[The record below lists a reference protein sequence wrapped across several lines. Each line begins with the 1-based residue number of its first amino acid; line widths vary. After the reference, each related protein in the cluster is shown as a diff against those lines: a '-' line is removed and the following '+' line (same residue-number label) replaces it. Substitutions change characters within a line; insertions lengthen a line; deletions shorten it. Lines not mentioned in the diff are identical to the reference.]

1 MSVLNPISISTN
13 GLAFF
18 AFARHYSRNLGWFLF
33 LRVLRCFSSPG
44 SLPTTIWFTVGFM
57 ILHHEGFPIRKSTDR
72 CLFTAPRG
80 LSQLVTSFFGSWC
93 QGIHLMLFVTW
104 TYCSPICVEFRNI
117 FLQIWLLVFYH
128 PLVAKLQFLT
138 FFLGKTNFYLF
149 LLLSQYLFVCFIR
162 FSMIIC
168 IHSTHLQSKFVEW
181 SVWMDSNHRPRAYQ
195 ARALTTWATD
205 RGGDDGIRTH
215 DPLLAG
221 QVLSQLSYTPMG
233 YMSFGSWSVPENWT
247 TNLLFLLPNSHC
259 PLGSLRIRTYTK
271 YPWDISRSP

>member
-1 MSVLNPISISTN
+1 MV
-13 GLAFF
+13 
-18 AFARHYSRNLGWFLF
+18 
-33 LRVLRCFSSPG
+33 
-44 SLPTTIWFTVGFM
+44 
-57 ILHHEGFPIRKSTDR
+57 LHHEGFPIRKSTDQ

-104 TYCSPICVEFRNI
+104 TYCSPILRWV
-117 FLQIWLLVFYH
+117 
-128 PLVAKLQFLT
+128 
-138 FFLGKTNFYLF
+138 
-149 LLLSQYLFVCFIR
+149 SQYLFTDLVACFFTTLWWQNCSFLPFFLERPISIFFYCFLNICSFALFGFQWSFAITLQFSLLCYQRR
-162 FSMIIC
+162 FAFSLVKWSRSDFKQNSPTKRC
-168 IHSTHLQSKFVEW
+168 EASFVEW

-233 YMSFGSWSVPENWT
+233 VFSGYSDWSLTIEQQ
-247 TNLLFLLPNSHC
+247 
-259 PLGSLRIRTYTK
+259 K
-271 YPWDISRSP
+271 YPYNTNTHSVWFLS